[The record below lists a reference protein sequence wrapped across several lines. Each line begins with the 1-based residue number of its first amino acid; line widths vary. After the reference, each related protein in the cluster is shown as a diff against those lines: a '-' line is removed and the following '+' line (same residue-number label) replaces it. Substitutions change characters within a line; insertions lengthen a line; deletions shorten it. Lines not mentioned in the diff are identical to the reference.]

1 MRRGQYRT
9 GWLAAAGLCVAVLIP
24 LPCLAH
30 TFSAHPS
37 LAPRA
42 EFRHTASYRAPS
54 RPRAFHPGV
63 FHPPASRPEQERHPG
78 AAPAPQRQQAPRMQQ
93 GRPQARGHAGD
104 WLRRYKDLPPA
115 EQERELQKDP
125 AFRRLPPGQQQLLR
139 QRLQHF
145 SSLPPQQ
152 QLRMLNRMET
162 WEHLTPEQKQQA
174 RQIYGQMR
182 QLPPDRQ
189 RMVTTAVRELRS
201 MPQDQRERIIDS
213 DRFKGVFTDQEREMM
228 RGATRLPLAP
238 AEGGEA
244 APRP

>member
-9 GWLAAAGLCVAVLIP
+9 GWLAFAGLAIAL
-24 LPCLAH
+24 
-30 TFSAHPS
+30 SASVPS
-37 LAPRA
+37 LAQ
-42 EFRHTASYRAPS
+42 ESYRAPQ
-54 RPRAFHPGV
+54 PVQAPAN
-63 FHPPASRPEQERHPG
+63 HPPVQGQHP
-78 AAPAPQRQQAPRMQQ
+78 
-93 GRPQARGHAGD
+93 PQARPQFQRQRPAGRLAPQGHAGD

-115 EQERELQKDP
+115 EQERELQNDP
-125 AFRRLPPGQQQLLR
+125 GFRRLPPAQQQRLR

-174 RQIYGQMR
+174 RQIFGQMR

-189 RMVTTAVRELRS
+189 RMVTTAVRDLRA
-201 MPQDQRERIIDS
+201 MPPGEREQVINS
-213 DRFKGVFTDQEREMM
+213 PRFRGMFSDQEREMM

-238 AEGGEA
+238 AEGPEG
-244 APRP
+244 P